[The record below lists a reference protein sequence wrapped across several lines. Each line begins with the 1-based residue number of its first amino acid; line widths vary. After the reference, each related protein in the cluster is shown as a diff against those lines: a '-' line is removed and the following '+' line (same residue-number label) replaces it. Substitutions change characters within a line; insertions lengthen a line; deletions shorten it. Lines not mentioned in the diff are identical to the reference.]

1 MEKTVGNLEGIRTR
15 LIGAQAPVCV
25 IEDTSLDTTSDAL
38 NGVAALL
45 GTIIG
50 ELEDYIGEGVHRDPV
65 QTCRGGITDGKR

>member
-38 NGVAALL
+38 NGVIAAAPAFTRSRAMLRS
-45 GTIIG
+45 G
-50 ELEDYIGEGVHRDPV
+50 YI
-65 QTCRGGITDGKR
+65 